1 MRTLDFVLP
10 EGLEATEPPPVRDGV
25 RLLVASADGLTHAR
39 FSQLGEFLAPGDLVV
54 VNTSATLA
62 AAADGQRAGVQGVG
76 VFPALQAF
84 LASRGLRALRASGAP
99 VEVHFSAEL
108 DDGTWVIE
116 VRPAGLSTGP
126 VSDLRPGEV
135 ITLDA
140 GATLVVDRPAP
151 AGQARLW
158 NARALIDGGV
168 SAFLA
173 RHGRP
178 IRYAYVPR
186 PLPLAEYQTVFAREP
201 GSAEMPSAGRPF
213 TDQVVTDLITRGVAV
228 APVVL
233 HTGVS
238 SQEPGEPPQPE
249 RFRVPE
255 ATARLVNATRQAGGQ
270 VIAVGTTVTRALES
284 AADADGDGNDGN
296 GNGTV
301 RARRGWTDLV
311 LGPPR
316 PARVVTGLVTGW
328 HAPGASHLALLAAV
342 AGDALVE
349 RAYAEAVRS
358 GYRWHEFGDSCLLLP

>member
-1 MRTLDFVLP
+1 MTAFDFVLP
-10 EGLEATEPPPVRDGV
+10 EALEATEPPPVRDDV
-25 RLLVASADGLTHAR
+25 RLLVATARGGEHAR
-39 FSQLGEFLAPGDLVV
+39 FAQLGEFLAPGDLVV
-54 VNTSATLA
+54 INTSATLA
-62 AAADGQRAGVQGVG
+62 AAVDGNRAGAG
-76 VFPALQAF
+76 
-84 LASRGLRALRASGAP
+84 

-108 DDGTWVIE
+108 DDGSWVVE
-116 VRPAGLSTGP
+116 VRPAGTSDGP
-126 VSDLRPGEV
+126 VADLRPGEV

-140 GATLVVDRPAP
+140 DAALIVDRPQP

-158 NARALIDGGV
+158 RARPRIDGGV
-168 SAFLA
+168 SLFLA

-186 PLPLAEYQTVFAREP
+186 PWPLPQYQTVFSREP

-213 TDQVVTDLITRGVAV
+213 TEQIVTDLITRGVAV
-228 APVVL
+228 APIVL

-249 RFRVPE
+249 PFRVPQ
-255 ATARLVNATRQAGGQ
+255 ATARLVNSTRQAGGR

-284 AADADGDGNDGN
+284 AAEPDGS
-296 GNGTV
+296 V
-301 RARRGWTDLV
+301 RARHGWTDLV
-311 LGPPR
+311 LGPAQPT
-316 PARVVTGLVTGW
+316 RVVTGLVTGW

-342 AGDALVE
+342 AGTALVE

>member
-1 MRTLDFVLP
+1 MRTLDFALP
-10 EGLEATEPPPVRDGV
+10 EDLEATEPPPVRDGV
-25 RLLVASADGLTHAR
+25 RLLVARPEGLTNAR

-62 AAADGQRAGVQGVG
+62 AAVDGQQAGV
-76 VFPALQAF
+76 
-84 LASRGLRALRASGAP
+84 P

-108 DDGTWVIE
+108 DDGAWVIE
-116 VRPAGLSTGP
+116 VRPGGASTGP
-126 VSDLRPGEV
+126 VTDLRPGEV

-140 GATLVVDRPAP
+140 GATLVVGQPAP
-151 AGQARLW
+151 AGQTRLW
-158 NARALIDGGV
+158 QARALIDGGV

-178 IRYAYVPR
+178 IRYAYVPSQW
-186 PLPLAEYQTVFAREP
+186 PLAEYQTVFAREP

-213 TDQVVTDLITRGVAV
+213 TDRVVTDLVTQGVAV

-255 ATARLVNATRQAGGQ
+255 ATARLVNVTRQAGGR

-284 AADADGDGNDGN
+284 AADADGA
-296 GNGTV
+296 V
-301 RARRGWTDLV
+301 QPRHGWTDLV

-349 RAYAEAVRS
+349 RAYAEAVRQE
-358 GYRWHEFGDSCLLLP
+358 YRWHEFGDSCLLLP